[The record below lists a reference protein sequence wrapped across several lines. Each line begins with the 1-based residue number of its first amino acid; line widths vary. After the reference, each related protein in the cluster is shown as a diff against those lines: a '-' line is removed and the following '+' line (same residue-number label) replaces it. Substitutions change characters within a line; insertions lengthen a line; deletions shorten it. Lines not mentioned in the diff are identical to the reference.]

1 MELVNTS
8 SKTKVRH
15 KIDIN
20 KTLSKMPLSSRR
32 VLFMAIAQLVSKKIV
47 KQGQVFRIYASEYA
61 KIAKLEMNTAY
72 EQLKS
77 ATLDLQKQIIG
88 IPKDQLLP
96 PIPRSGDKPWRKPS
110 GKGIVYLTSLNTATM
125 RTVAVT

>member
-1 MELVNTS
+1 
-8 SKTKVRH
+8 
-15 KIDIN
+15 
-20 KTLSKMPLSSRR
+20 
-32 VLFMAIAQLVSKKIV
+32 MAIAQLVSKKIV

-72 EQLKS
+72 EQLKP

-88 IPKDQLLP
+88 IPKAQLLP

-110 GKGIVYLTSLNTATM
+110 GKGIVCLTSLNTATM
-125 RTVAVT
+125 RTVTVT